1 MLTESG
7 CTLYLRNGEGFDRYV
22 VPACHW
28 QESAAASVNKSGMQ
42 DGGGIVVYIPKTAMV
57 LFPDGRLYPSSK
69 LFPSPSQELTTVI
82 NDVTRRGYLK
92 NITCANGML
101 YNIPDNN
108 MNTAVQYQMQITADY
123 TIESE
128 EL

>member
-108 MNTAVQYQMQITADY
+108 MNTAVQYQLQLTAEY

-128 EL
+128 E

>member
-128 EL
+128 EF